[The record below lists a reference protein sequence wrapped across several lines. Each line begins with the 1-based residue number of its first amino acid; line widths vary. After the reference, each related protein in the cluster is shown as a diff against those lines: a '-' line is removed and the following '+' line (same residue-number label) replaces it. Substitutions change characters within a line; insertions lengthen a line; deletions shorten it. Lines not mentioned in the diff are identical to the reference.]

1 MTTTIQWFV
10 AICAIAIGLAAFT
23 PASAGEKDMT
33 VSPSALNIALFARVV
48 TSDPARTDGAKA
60 GRLEEFRAED
70 VFLTTEILPGKN
82 GCYEATKHEDG
93 RACIGLQWAEKR
105 VLSEVSLQFPAGA
118 KLSAE
123 GIEVQYWSSAGRE
136 DSWGGIGQTPWQGQ
150 WEKLSGEIK
159 VKGDSLVVS
168 IDGEKVPEFKNGTGT
183 FGVRWIFPKSDGR
196 FEVRGLSALGV
207 SKWTA
212 GKFRL
217 EAASGSAGPVT
228 IHAYNGL
235 ISDSDNGDGLTKKW
249 QPARPLD
256 IEVQYSVPAASKADR
271 TLIRF
276 ELPDGGG
283 FSVAIEDVL
292 KNDGVYVKD
301 YGIFVTRSD
310 SGVTLDKYREEI
322 AGRETIL
329 EKVRKMPDQ
338 TFAEAMKVLHRDSQN
353 TGPTMLSLA
362 CDNNKFIIDRNG
374 TIHGGRLMVT
384 PHFWLGKADLVHM
397 DFGEIGLDTTVR
409 PPGSSG
415 LPMQIADKTYK
426 KGVGLHANAELVV
439 PLGGKFETFE
449 AEVGVYP
456 SQGEGGSVIFQIDV
470 DGENKF
476 DSGVMKKGEAAKAV
490 KISLAGAKKMLL
502 RLRDGGD
509 GISNDAGNFADAR
522 LTPAGAKQA
531 DAVYLSDFLRQLG
544 FADTASERRLADDGW
559 LPIIENRATG
569 GGIVY
574 RQQTYV
580 APYDLQQQPMDA
592 IGKARS
598 VCVGEFVIENPAS
611 TAASANMRLDFSGG
625 GAELKLADGRLLVT
639 AGEGLLACADIEGW
653 GEKEI
658 SINGGTLELSCQMQP
673 KTTRSF
679 RLYIPA
685 WEMKADDN
693 KIPPGNQNLRNE
705 VGKYWNAAL
714 AGAMQLDVPEPLVG
728 KVYRATQVHCMMAAR
743 NSADGALIEPWI
755 ASNTYGPLDTEAQA
769 VILGM
774 DYSGQHEFARR
785 STEMFI
791 NSYNEHGMLVKGY
804 TLMGL
809 GQHLWTLGKHYELA
823 PDRQWL
829 RKFEP
834 KLLLASQWIAAQTQ
848 KTKKLDPAGN
858 RLPEYGLVP
867 PGVLGD
873 WNRYA
878 YYMYVNA
885 HFEAGLQAVAE
896 MLSEIDCPEAG
907 RLKQAADEY
916 RQDILAAYRWNQA
929 RMPVLPLRDGTWVPA
944 TPSSVYTFGLTREFF
959 GGISAIGHDVEAGGN
974 HLIPLGLIDPKSRQA
989 DWAVNYLEDRWFFI
1003 DGLFGAYPSAEAEQ
1017 NWFDEA
1023 GFSKLQPHYTRMC
1036 DIHALRD
1043 DVKPFIRTYFN
1054 MFPLLLNMENLTYW
1068 EHFNAGGGWNK
1079 THESGW
1085 FLEMTRTMMLTERGD
1100 DLWLAPFV
1108 TYNWLKDGMTVGV
1121 SNAPTRFGPVSYRI
1135 TSFVKQGYI
1144 EARIDFPTRSQP
1156 DNVVIRIRHPEGKK
1170 MQSVTANGKEYKN
1183 FDPAADTITLKSTKA
1198 PVALRVNY

>member
-1 MTTTIQWFV
+1 MTSEST
-10 AICAIAIGLAAFT
+10 
-23 PASAGEKDMT
+23 S
-33 VSPSALNIALFARVV
+33 LNIGLFARVV

-70 VFLTTEILPGKN
+70 VFLTTELSRGKN
-82 GCYEATKHEDG
+82 GFYEAPKHEDG
-93 RACIGLQWAEKR
+93 RPCIGLQWAEKR
-105 VLSEVSLQFPAGA
+105 VLSQVSLELPAGA
-118 KLSAE
+118 KYSSE
-123 GIEVQYWSSAGRE
+123 GVEVQYWSSGGRE

-150 WEKLSGEIK
+150 WEKLPGEIS
-159 VKGDSLVVS
+159 VKGACLVVA
-168 IDGEKVPEFKNGTGT
+168 IDGEKVPEFRNGTGT
-183 FGVRWIFPKSDGR
+183 FGVRWIFPRNEGR
-196 FEVRGLSALGV
+196 LEVRSLSAFGV

-217 EAASGSAGPVT
+217 EAVGGLAGPVT

-235 ISDSDNGDGLTKKW
+235 ISDSGMSKEW
-249 QPARPLD
+249 QPVEPLD

-271 TLIRF
+271 TLLRF

-283 FSVAIEDVL
+283 FSVALEDVL
-292 KNDGVYVKD
+292 ATDGVWVKD
-301 YGIFVTRSD
+301 YGIFVTRGDSD
-310 SGVTLDKYREEI
+310 ITLADYRKKI
-322 AGRETIL
+322 AGRQTIL
-329 EKVRKMPDQ
+329 EKVREMPDQ
-338 TFAEAMKVLHRDSQN
+338 TFEQAMKVLHRDSQN

-362 CDNNKFIIDRNG
+362 CDNNKFIIDRSG
-374 TIHGGRLMVT
+374 TIHGGRLAVA

-409 PPGSSG
+409 PPGRNG

-449 AEVGVYP
+449 AELGVYP
-456 SQGEGGSVIFQIDV
+456 SVEAGGSVIFEIEV
-470 DGENKF
+470 DGEKKF
-476 DSGVMKKGEAAKAV
+476 DSGVMKKGEAAKPV
-490 KISLAGAKKMLL
+490 KISLAGARKMLL
-502 RLRDGGD
+502 RLKDTGD
-509 GISNDAGNFADAR
+509 GIANDAGNFADAR
-522 LTPAGAKQA
+522 LMPVGAKQGT

-544 FADTASERRLADDGW
+544 FADTASNRRLADNGW
-559 LPIIENRATG
+559 LPIIENKATG

-580 APYDLQQQPMDA
+580 APYGLEQKPMDA
-592 IGKARS
+592 IGKAKS
-598 VCVGEFVIENPAS
+598 VGVSEFVIENPAS
-611 TAASANMRLDFSGG
+611 NAAAANMRLDFSGS

-639 AGEGLLACADIEGW
+639 AGDSLLACADMEGW
-653 GEKEI
+653 SEKEI
-658 SINGGTLELSCQMQP
+658 SINGGTLELSCEMQP
-673 KTTRSF
+673 KTARSF
-679 RLYIPA
+679 KLYIPA
-685 WEMKADDN
+685 WDMKAGEH
-693 KIPPGNQNLRNE
+693 KTLPGGQNLRDE

-774 DYSGQHEFARR
+774 DFSGQHEFARR
-785 STEMFI
+785 SEEMFI

-809 GQHLWTLGKHYELA
+809 GQQLWTLGVHYELVQ
-823 PDRQWL
+823 DRQWL
-829 RKFEP
+829 KKFEP
-834 KLLLASQWIAAQTQ
+834 KLLLASQWIAAQTE
-848 KTKKLDPAGN
+848 KTRKLDAAGN
-858 RLPEYGLVP
+858 NLPEYGLVP

-885 HFEAGLQAVAE
+885 HFEAGLQAVVK
-896 MLSEIDCPEAG
+896 MLADIDCPEAK
-907 RLKQAADEY
+907 RLHEAAEEY
-916 RQDILAAYRWNQA
+916 RWDILNAYRWNQA

-974 HLIPLGLIDPKSRQA
+974 HLIPLGLIDPKSSQA
-989 DWAVNYLEDRWFFI
+989 DWIVNYLEDRWFFI
-1003 DGLFGAYPSAEAEQ
+1003 DGLFGQYPSAEAEQ

-1023 GFSKLQPHYTRMC
+1023 GFSKLQPHYTRMT
-1036 DIHALRD
+1036 DIHAMRD

-1085 FLEMTRTMMLTERGD
+1085 FLEMTRTMMLTERGR

-1135 TSFVKQGYI
+1135 TSFVKQGFI
-1144 EARIDFPTRSQP
+1144 EASVDFPTRTRP
-1156 DNVVIRIRHPEGKK
+1156 DNVVVRIRHPEGKK
-1170 MQSVTANGKEYKN
+1170 IQGVKVDGEEYKN
-1183 FDPAADTITLKSTKA
+1183 FDPAADTITLKPSDGSFK
-1198 PVALRVNY
+1198 LRANY